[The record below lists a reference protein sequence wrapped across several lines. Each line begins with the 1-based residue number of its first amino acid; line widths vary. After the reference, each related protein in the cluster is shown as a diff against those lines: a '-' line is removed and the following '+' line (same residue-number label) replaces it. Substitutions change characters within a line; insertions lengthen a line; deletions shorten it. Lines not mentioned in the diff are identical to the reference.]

1 MSDHA
6 THRFRG
12 LPSLSQA
19 DPCASSILVDE
30 LDARPLQHRFNP
42 TSVCSRRVSRSDDRG
57 SDGSEAG
64 VQRRCL
70 DGFPQPMH

>member
-1 MSDHA
+1 MIA
-6 THRFRG
+6 FTAAKK
-12 LPSLSQA
+12 SQA

-57 SDGSEAG
+57 VGPHPQRWRLDPAG
-64 VQRRCL
+64 
-70 DGFPQPMH
+70 